1 MHSAKHRLLAASDG
15 TAHQLVSHHFGD
27 QAYGKKIYIQAGLHA
42 DEIPGML
49 VALTL
54 QAKLQQLEKEG
65 RLRGEVVLVSTANPI
80 GLGQFVLGYPIGR
93 FDLASGRNFNRG
105 FPLLAGKIAEAVE
118 GELGGDAKKNV
129 ATIRRVWRELLLAQ
143 QPRQTFDDLQR
154 TLMLLSLDADIILD
168 LHCSREAA
176 LHLYTGESLW
186 QQAEPLARY
195 LGATASLL
203 AVDSGG
209 QSFDEA
215 HSFTWW
221 QLQQRFNERFPI
233 ALGSTA
239 ITVEHRGQRDVNDE
253 LAEKDA
259 AAIIDYLTWYGAIE
273 AQVKPLPPLACP
285 ATPLAGSEQFYAP
298 VTGILLH
305 CVEPG
310 ARVSVGQQM
319 FVIVDTT
326 DCTRTAICSRT
337 AGIFYM
343 RRDVRYARQGDPL
356 GRVSGEEV
364 IRSGYLLSA

>member
-1 MHSAKHRLLAASDG
+1 MHSAKHRLLPAADG
-15 TAHQLVSHHFGD
+15 TAHQLVSHHFGA
-27 QAYGKKIYIQAGLHA
+27 QTYGKKIYIQAGLHA

-54 QAKLQQLEKEG
+54 EARLQQLEKEG
-65 RLRGEVVLVSTANPI
+65 RLRCEVVLVSTANPI
-80 GLGQFVLGYPIGR
+80 GLSQSVLGYPIGR

-105 FPLLAGKIAEAVE
+105 FPQLAGKIADAVE
-118 GELGGDAKKNV
+118 GQLGGDAQQNV
-129 ATIRRVWRELLLAQ
+129 ATIRRVWRDLLLAQ

-154 TLMLLSLDADIILD
+154 ALMLLSVDADIILD

-176 LHLYTGESLW
+176 LHLYTGEALW

-215 HSFTWW
+215 HSLTWW
-221 QLQQRFNERFPI
+221 QLHKRFNERFPI
-233 ALGSTA
+233 AHGSTA
-239 ITVEHRGQRDVNDE
+239 ITVEHRGQRDVSDE
-253 LAEKDA
+253 LAQQDA

-273 AQVKPLPPLACP
+273 AQVKPLPPLACA

-326 DCTRTAICSRT
+326 DGTRTAICSRT

-343 RRDVRYARQGDPL
+343 RRDVRYVRQGDPL
-356 GRVSGEEV
+356 GRVSGDEA